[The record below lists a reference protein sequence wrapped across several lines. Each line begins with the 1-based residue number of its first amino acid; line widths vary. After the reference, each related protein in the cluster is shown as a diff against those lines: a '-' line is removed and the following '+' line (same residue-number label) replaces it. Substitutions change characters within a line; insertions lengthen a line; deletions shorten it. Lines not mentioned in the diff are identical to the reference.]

1 MTIILSFSSSSK
13 VWDDISWIHGIEDT
27 GYQGWEIVADGNYR
41 LDSPERVRIIDE
53 AIASTN
59 LSITVHA
66 PYSDL
71 NLATLNYP
79 IWRESIRQIC
89 TCIVQASRWTD
100 RVTFHPGY
108 LSPVGKMMPERTWQ
122 QQKDALREI
131 GMVAEDHGVLACLE
145 NMISI
150 KEFLCRDPGELFGM
164 TGGIAGIGVTID
176 IGHANTTG
184 LVKEFLP
191 FIPKA
196 SHMHVH
202 ANFGDHDAHLAIVKG
217 NIDWAL
223 VGPAIAREYS
233 GTLVVEG
240 RSIDEG
246 SESLRV
252 VREWLA

>member
-1 MTIILSFSSSSK
+1 MTITLSFSSSSK
-13 VWDDISWIHGIEDT
+13 VWDDISWIHGIEDA
-27 GYQGWEIVADGNYR
+27 GYRGWEIVADGNYR

-53 AIASTN
+53 AITSTN

-89 TCIVQASRWTD
+89 TCIVQASAWTD

-108 LSPVGKMMPERTWQ
+108 MSPVGKMMPERSWQ
-122 QQKDALREI
+122 HQKDALQEI
-131 GMVAEDHGVLACLE
+131 GRVAEDHGVLACLE

-150 KEFLCRDPGELFGM
+150 KEFLCRDPGEIFGM
-164 TGGIAGIGVTID
+164 TEGIAGIGVTID
-176 IGHANTTG
+176 FGHANTTG
-184 LVKEFLP
+184 LVNEFLP
-191 FIPKA
+191 YIPHA
-196 SHMHVH
+196 SHMHIH
-202 ANFGDHDAHLAIVKG
+202 DNFGEHDDHLAIGKG
-217 NIDWAL
+217 NIDWTL
-223 VGPAIAREYS
+223 VGPAIARGYS

-246 SESLRV
+246 SASLRV